1 MHKRFLS
8 YIKSES
14 LFNDADRILLA
25 VSGGMD
31 SMTLCE
37 MMRINQL
44 NFAIGH
50 FNHVTRNGESDL
62 DEIFVKN
69 YALQHGIPFYSTRVD
84 INNLMEMQGGG
95 NFQNLARTHRYQ
107 WLREI
112 LTKENFQYIATAHH
126 HNDQIETF
134 LFHFSRGTGLDGL
147 SGMASKQDQ
156 IVRPM
161 LIFTRS
167 EIETFVFENKI
178 DYRVDSSNSSNKYS
192 RNYIRHGII
201 PSFKILNENFES
213 NANTTIENLRS
224 TKILYSFLLEEYAKE
239 IVSIADDGSIELNAS
254 YFDHS
259 DRLKKQLCFELIRP
273 YGFNYTQVEQITE
286 SLGQRGNTFYSDEN
300 VLLVETNKLIIR
312 KHSRTPKVLQE
323 VDSNCQVPGF
333 GQLKITKIEPLKKYP
348 KAQNIEYVD
357 ADKIEFPLVLR
368 SKQDGDRFKPLGM
381 KGRTKKIK
389 DFFTDLKLNKFEK
402 EKALV
407 LLNQK
412 QVVWILGYRISDK
425 YKITSKTKEVLQLEW
440 IPE

>member
-1 MHKRFLS
+1 
-8 YIKSES
+8 
-14 LFNDADRILLA
+14 
-25 VSGGMD
+25 
-31 SMTLCE
+31 MTLCE